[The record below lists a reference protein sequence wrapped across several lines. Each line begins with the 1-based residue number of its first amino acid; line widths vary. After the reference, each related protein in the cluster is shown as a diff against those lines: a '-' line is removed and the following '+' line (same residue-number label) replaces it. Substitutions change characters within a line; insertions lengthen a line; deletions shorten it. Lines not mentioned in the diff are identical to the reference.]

1 MKYCRNCGAQM
12 EDEAAFCPKCG
23 AAAADAQGTGEE
35 NTPVSESSTAGETTA
50 LPPAETKKK
59 KSHRKLLLI
68 PIAAAAVLV
77 LLVLIGFLGG
87 EPADQKVVYE
97 GIEFHVPAKWK
108 LSEDTSSDAGL
119 YFYTDN
125 SKTSGEMLCMTAVPD
140 VSSILSLFGADYLAD
155 WLTEYVQESTGG
167 DTVNAQK
174 LTTAGYETYLFDVT
188 GVDTDAEG
196 DSVQGG
202 YRMAY
207 IINTDKSEMI
217 LVYAAGLSV
226 GEDDQKVLSD
236 IDDILGNA
244 VATTAANSY

>member
-1 MKYCRNCGAQM
+1 MSNEM
-12 EDEAAFCPKCG
+12 EDDMTTTVENGTIPASDTAPAD
-23 AAAADAQGTGEE
+23 AAA
-35 NTPVSESSTAGETTA
+35 ETR
-50 LPPAETKKK
+50 E
-59 KSHRKLLLI
+59 
-68 PIAAAAVLV
+68 
-77 LLVLIGFLGG
+77 
-87 EPADQKVVYE
+87 
-97 GIEFHVPAKWK
+97 
-108 LSEDTSSDAGL
+108 
-119 YFYTDN
+119 
-125 SKTSGEMLCMTAVPD
+125 
-140 VSSILSLFGADYLAD
+140 
-155 WLTEYVQESTGG
+155 
-167 DTVNAQK
+167 
-174 LTTAGYETYLFDVT
+174 T